1 MEYARARGSLPEPL
15 DGLLASQLLKAIE
28 EANLGAA
35 DTHIAKRYM
44 LDRLPQID
52 IAAEMGLSRKTV
64 NLRYGEAVPR
74 VINSAR
80 NIPQ

>member
-1 MEYARARGSLPEPL
+1 MEYARARGKLPAPL
-15 DGLLASQLLKAIE
+15 DGLLASQLLTAIE

-52 IAAEMGLSRKTV
+52 IAVEMGLSERTV
-64 NLRYGEAVPR
+64 SRRLHAATPR
-74 VINSAR
+74 IKGTL
-80 NIPQ
+80 PQ

>member
-1 MEYARARGSLPEPL
+1 MEYARARGRLPEPL

-52 IAAEMGLSRKTV
+52 IAVEMGLSERTV
-64 NLRYGEAVPR
+64 SRRLHAATPR
-74 VINSAR
+74 IKGTL
-80 NIPQ
+80 PQ